1 MLVRHAT
8 LTKYLPSIQRG
19 GLKCS
24 KSRGAKKVVWLHEP
38 DQSLWAAVHTIRRHG
53 GRIEEVVILEVE
65 VPRSGLRKS
74 RPGLWYS
81 VEDIPPENLRR
92 TITFVEFAG
101 PVTAA

>member
-1 MLVRHAT
+1 MLLRHAT
-8 LTKYLPSIQRG
+8 LLRNLASIQRR
-19 GLKCS
+19 GLLCR
-24 KSRGAKKVVWLHEP
+24 KSQGKKAVVWLHEP
-38 DQSLWAAVHTIRRHG
+38 AESLWAAVHTIRRHG
-53 GRIEEVVILEVE
+53 GRIEEVVIVEVE
-65 VPRSGLRKS
+65 VPRSCLRKS